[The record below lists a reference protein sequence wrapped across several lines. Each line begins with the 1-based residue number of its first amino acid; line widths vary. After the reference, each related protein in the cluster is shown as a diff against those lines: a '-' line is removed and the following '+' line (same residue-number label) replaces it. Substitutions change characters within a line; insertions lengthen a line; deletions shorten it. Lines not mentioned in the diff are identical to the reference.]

1 MLGLLLTSSASQA
14 LILSLGLSC
23 MKQMESLEELFQ
35 LQPDHNGEKYEQKT
49 VEFIYDLGGQ
59 LLLLTGQIVVNS
71 SPKSEC
77 VNIHYTGRLD
87 RHDLPCTD
95 YVFHVSQAHLGSMVP
110 ARTPGSRADF
120 LMERPLGSR
129 VCVKTRLDDHTPI
142 VEFIGA

>member
-35 LQPDHNGEKYEQKT
+35 LQPDHNGEKYERKT

-71 SPKSEC
+71 SPEFEC
-77 VNIHYTGRLD
+77 VNIQYTGRLD

-95 YVFHVSQAHLGSMVP
+95 YVFSCFSGSPWVH
-110 ARTPGSRADF
+110 GSCKEAW
-120 LMERPLGSR
+120 
-129 VCVKTRLDDHTPI
+129 VK
-142 VEFIGA
+142 G